1 MDYSKFFKS
10 HIYDISPYIP
20 GKTVEKFIKLAS
32 NENDYGPSKK
42 VIDTIKE
49 KARYVFRYPYKDEI
63 VKEKISEYCN
73 SSIKKNLIKK
83 ENIILGNGSDELIEM
98 IIKAFKSPYIGF
110 YPSFPEYERN
120 AKIFNEV
127 YYKIPLEKNFM
138 FNYEKFIN
146 NEKFE
151 KSNVVFLCS
160 PNNPTGGIVE
170 RRDIEKILKFDKIVV
185 VDEAYYEFSNL
196 TVVDLIEKYENLVVL
211 RTMAKAFGIA
221 GLRIGYGISNE
232 EIIKFLH
239 KVKAPFNVNFM
250 AQEAALSSLDDIQSM
265 KEKVQKILKNKEEL
279 IKILDKKFK
288 TFESWTNF
296 VLVDVSPYTAKE
308 FYDKLYEKGII
319 IRPFGKFENF
329 EGEYVRITVG
339 TEEENEALINA
350 IEEIF

>member
-1 MDYSKFFKS
+1 
-10 HIYDISPYIP
+10 
-20 GKTVEKFIKLAS
+20 
-32 NENDYGPSKK
+32 
-42 VIDTIKE
+42 
-49 KARYVFRYPYKDEI
+49 
-63 VKEKISEYCN
+63 
-73 SSIKKNLIKK
+73 
-83 ENIILGNGSDELIEM
+83 
-98 IIKAFKSPYIGF
+98 
-110 YPSFPEYERN
+110 
-120 AKIFNEV
+120 
-127 YYKIPLEKNFM
+127 
-138 FNYEKFIN
+138 
-146 NEKFE
+146 
-151 KSNVVFLCS
+151 
-160 PNNPTGGIVE
+160 
-170 RRDIEKILKFDKIVV
+170 
-185 VDEAYYEFSNL
+185 
-196 TVVDLIEKYENLVVL
+196 
-211 RTMAKAFGIA
+211 MAKAFGIA